1 VVNSFAAN
9 VDPAASLC
17 NDRTADVTALINC
30 ETGDQARI
38 TLTLEQG
45 GGSGTGHA
53 EAHCEGRLL
62 QVPMNVPAE
71 GAFGFQ
77 PGVATA
83 HVEAVVRSEGAI
95 LEDTHWTRQVVLSLT
110 KKGKD
115 QH

>member
-1 VVNSFAAN
+1 
-9 VDPAASLC
+9 
-17 NDRTADVTALINC
+17 
-30 ETGDQARI
+30 
-38 TLTLEQG
+38 
-45 GGSGTGHA
+45 
-53 EAHCEGRLL
+53 
-62 QVPMNVPAE
+62 MNVPAE